1 MGSGSF
7 KTKTLMKKS
16 IAIFLISVV
25 LAGSLFSQPRSTKGL
40 TGRWAGISLGKKA
53 SLEFI
58 DSMHV
63 NVTFPDGKFL
73 KAVYIIDFAKDPVWF
88 DIINVQKDQKSTLEG
103 LIRFTDNNTL
113 RWMITHDG
121 TRPKGFSPN
130 KNTSIQTFK
139 RENPHL

>member
-1 MGSGSF
+1 MHHPKL
-7 KTKTLMKKS
+7 KTVMKKS
-16 IAIFLISVV
+16 LVIFLLS
-25 LAGSLFSQPRSTKGL
+25 LPFAGGLFSQPRSTKDL
-40 TGRWAGISLGKKA
+40 IGRWAGISLGKKA

-58 DSMHV
+58 DSVHV

-73 KAVYIIDFAKDPVWF
+73 KAVYIINFAKDPVWF
-88 DIINVQKDQKSTLEG
+88 DIINIQKDQKSTLEG

-121 TRPKGFSPN
+121 TRPKEFSPN

-139 RENPHL
+139 KENKHF